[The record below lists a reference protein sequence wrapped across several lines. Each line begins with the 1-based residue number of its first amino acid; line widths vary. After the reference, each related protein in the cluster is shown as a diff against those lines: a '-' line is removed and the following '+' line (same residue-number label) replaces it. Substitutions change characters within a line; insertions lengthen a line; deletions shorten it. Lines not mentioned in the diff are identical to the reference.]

1 MLLSALIDLLYLSWQ
16 GAVLCDII
24 LLNFLK
30 GAEQYKAKKF
40 EEVLLFMAQQH
51 VCPKII
57 RTLSQIF
64 LLALSVQVSEA
75 QIEASIAQSPGS
87 QLSLK
92 CMKSSCD
99 SGALSLNTYDQPL

>member
-40 EEVLLFMAQQH
+40 EEVLLFMAQEH
-51 VCPKII
+51 VCPKTYQNLITDFPSCFV
-57 RTLSQIF
+57 RAGVRGSDRSFHSSESREPAVTQMHEE
-64 LLALSVQVSEA
+64 LL
-75 QIEASIAQSPGS
+75 
-87 QLSLK
+87 
-92 CMKSSCD
+92 
-99 SGALSLNTYDQPL
+99 